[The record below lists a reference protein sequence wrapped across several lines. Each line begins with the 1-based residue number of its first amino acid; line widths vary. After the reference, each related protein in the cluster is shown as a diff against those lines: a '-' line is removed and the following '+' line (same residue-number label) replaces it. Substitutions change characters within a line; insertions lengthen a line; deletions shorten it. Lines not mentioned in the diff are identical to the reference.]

1 MARPSRPAL
10 RTTRPA
16 SRPQARRAAAPAQRD
31 PAARSR
37 WLERL
42 AALALCL
49 LAAAMTLRGLGEKSL
64 WIDEVFSVLASR
76 NWGELWSTYAK
87 SESNMLLYF
96 GLLHL
101 WLKLGQA
108 EFLVRAL
115 SAVSAI
121 LTVPAIY
128 VTGKR
133 LFGPWAGLLAA
144 LLLSVN
150 LFFVRYAQEAR
161 SYALLLL
168 LTTLSTYWFLR
179 ALQNRARRDWIAW
192 VLVSTL
198 SVYAHLFALL
208 VLAAQALSLLARNLR
223 DLPWRPLI
231 ISALAMGALALPTLV
246 LQPLDAHQLDWVQ
259 APTGESVR
267 ALIRDLAGGQ
277 KGVLWGYLLL
287 WMAGLS
293 VGATKAAVLRQR
305 LGLWPYVLAV
315 IWLFA
320 PIALAY
326 VYSLT
331 VHPVFVDRYFIVCL
345 SPLILLAAEGLAG
358 VARWRGP
365 TRWLAVA
372 ALVLV
377 MVGSWRSISTW
388 YDTRSGEA
396 WREVTAYVVGEAK
409 PGDAAVFY
417 AWFVDQPFL
426 YYRDKLGSPAYPE
439 LPKLATGSYP
449 AGGGSRL
456 PDPDPAQLAS
466 LRDRYRRVWLVLS
479 HDSLR
484 HLGRDVQSRNLR
496 EALQRQYG
504 APKEVAFPGVRVLLY
519 GN

>member
-1 MARPSRPAL
+1 MPRPSRLAP
-10 RTTRPA
+10 RTTRLA
-16 SRPQARRAAAPAQRD
+16 TKPQARRAAPTAQRD

-42 AALALCL
+42 AAMALCL
-49 LAAAMTLRGLGEKSL
+49 LAAAITLRGLGEQSL
-64 WIDEVFSVLASR
+64 WLDEVFSVLASR
-76 NWGELWSTYAK
+76 NWGELWSAYAK

-108 EFLVRAL
+108 EFLIRAF

-144 LLLSVN
+144 LLLTVN

-161 SYALLLL
+161 SYALMLL
-168 LTTLSTYWFLR
+168 LTTLSSYWFLR
-179 ALQNRARRDWIAW
+179 AIQNRTRRDWIAW
-192 VLVSTL
+192 VLLSAL

-223 DLPWRPLI
+223 DLPWRALI
-231 ISALAMGALALPTLV
+231 ISALAIAALVAPTLV

-259 APTGESVR
+259 APTSESVR

-277 KGVLWGYLLL
+277 QGLLWGYLLL

-293 VGATKAAVLRQR
+293 VGAIKATVLRQR
-305 LGLWPYVLAV
+305 SGVWSYALSV

-326 VYSLT
+326 AYSLA
-331 VHPVFVDRYFIVCL
+331 VHPVFVDRYLIICL
-345 SPLILLAAEGLAG
+345 APLILLAAEGLAG
-358 VARWRGP
+358 IARWRGP

-372 ALVLV
+372 ALFL
-377 MVGSWRSISTW
+377 MLVGSWRAVSSW
-388 YDTRSGEA
+388 YATRSGEA
-396 WREVTAYVVGEAK
+396 WREVTA
-409 PGDAAVFY
+409 
-417 AWFVDQPFL
+417 
-426 YYRDKLGSPAYPE
+426 
-439 LPKLATGSYP
+439 
-449 AGGGSRL
+449 
-456 PDPDPAQLAS
+456 
-466 LRDRYRRVWLVLS
+466 
-479 HDSLR
+479 
-484 HLGRDVQSRNLR
+484 
-496 EALQRQYG
+496 
-504 APKEVAFPGVRVLLY
+504 
-519 GN
+519 